1 MKLKKNVVARE
12 IMGETVLVPLGEA
25 NDFNGMIIL
34 NETAGEVWKRLPDT
48 ASTDDIVREL
58 LEIYDVSEETLKCD
72 VDEFLN
78 ELKKFEII

>member
-34 NETAGEVWKRLPDT
+34 NETAGEVWKMLPDA

>member
-25 NDFNGMIIL
+25 NDFNGMIIR
-34 NETAGEVWKRLPDT
+34 NETAGEVWKRLPDA
-48 ASTDDIVREL
+48 ASTDNIVREL
-58 LEIYDVSEETLKCD
+58 LEIYDVSEETLKFD

>member
-72 VDEFLN
+72 VDEFIN

>member
-34 NETAGEVWKRLPDT
+34 NETAGEVWKRLPDA

-58 LEIYDVSEETLKCD
+58 LEIYDVSEKTLKCD